1 MSAGNYDLRD
11 YQHRSVSMIQDEFNA
26 GKRSVLLYLPT
37 GSGKTVIGDS
47 ICREVAS
54 TGKMVL
60 FLVNKIELSKQAVTH
75 MRRIGLTVAIMQ
87 ADNTDLIEY
96 PDVCV
101 ATIQTINARGCR
113 QARQVNLL
121 LHVQLIEIF
130 HRAVVQ
136 AFHLGN
142 SLVRHIP
149 AQLAHMHGKALRI
162 ARVVCQP
169 VKMFYM
175 HAAAP
180 RTSDTPAFELQVDSP
195 SGNRQV
201 SYPQHLLVVTPA
213 AALTTVTTDGCFFR
227 RLSWITRA
235 YRSPNLPTNFDEALK
250 PGNANS
256 ARIDFGFFMAS
267 A

>member
-1 MSAGNYDLRD
+1 MAHDMELVIDDACIRCVFHDRVAERLPHIHRRQLDAG
-11 YQHRSVSMIQDEFNA
+11 
-26 GKRSVLLYLPT
+26 T
-37 GSGKTVIGDS
+37 
-47 ICREVAS
+47 
-54 TGKMVL
+54 L
-60 FLVNKIELSKQAVTH
+60 FLAQRLEKQIDVSLFSAFTTDPDRTLPIQVTDDDPVV
-75 MRRIGLTVAIMQ
+75 MSF
-87 ADNTDLIEY
+87 ADGDLINTDG
-96 PDVCV
+96 P
-101 ATIQTINARGCR
+101 GCR